1 MSLVRNLVGAVEMI
15 SMQMFVS
22 KIRSFARSPE
32 LLFAECCETPLHK
45 GSTAV
50 TVWSTW
56 EISRAVLCYLEN
68 SQLAA
73 VIYPDGSAQLLSR
86 DEDACLLFA
95 TLWELER

>member
-1 MSLVRNLVGAVEMI
+1 MI

-22 KIRSFARSPE
+22 KIRSFDRSPE
-32 LLFAECCETPLHK
+32 LSFAECCETPLHM

-50 TVWSTW
+50 TIWGTW
-56 EISRAVLCYLEN
+56 EITQTVFRYFEESPFV
-68 SQLAA
+68 A